1 MQGRE
6 SEMQQSPN
14 AFCCWHDVSDLRLSS
29 DLSTY
34 YANSIGS
41 AEISELP
48 VMMHGA
54 YTDSVRLW

>member
-1 MQGRE
+1 MQGKRVKC
-6 SEMQQSPN
+6 SRALMPSAVGMMSQTSGCLLTCP
-14 AFCCWHDVSDLRLSS
+14 
-29 DLSTY
+29 Y
-34 YANSIGS
+34 IGS